1 MLRVKSF
8 LLEFS
13 DFSNEGGAISKLI
26 LLILLTKII
35 LQTRSKHLQF
45 LINRTAVLY
54 GPYIKLVENKVK
66 WNVA

>member
-13 DFSNEGGAISKLI
+13 DFSNEGGAISK
-26 LLILLTKII
+26 LILLTKII

-54 GPYIKLVENKVK
+54 GPYIKRVENKVK
-66 WNVA
+66 